1 MQVSEME
8 KKLQRNLKKTRN
20 WFFERLIKLINP
32 SQKNK
37 SRNHELQRGQEWK
50 LSPKRFVGKIN
61 KIDNLS
67 KTGTE

>member
-1 MQVSEME
+1 MKWKRNYGGI
-8 KKLQRNLKKTRN
+8 KKNRN

-37 SRNHELQRGQEWK
+37 SRNHELQGGQEWK
-50 LSPKRFVGKIN
+50 LSPKRFAGKIN

-67 KTGTE
+67 KAGTE